1 VSAGVR
7 PRSLKIERYLLAQ
20 GYNLGPANPR
30 TQRPNTMILAA
41 DRLPQGV
48 EFRFAVRPRNSL
60 GKPGRPIA
68 SAWINPV

>member
-1 VSAGVR
+1 
-7 PRSLKIERYLLAQ
+7 
-20 GYNLGPANPR
+20 
-30 TQRPNTMILAA
+30 MILAA

-68 SAWINPV
+68 SAWIKPV